1 MWAEDYIKLAAEDER
16 WIIEPLLPSEG
27 IINLYG
33 KPKAGKSFAAL
44 GMAQAISSGAPDWNG
59 FPIHQHGPVLYVQVD
74 TPRPEWASRF
84 ITIKEVGGLD
94 ISNIG
99 IVDMKMAPYPANIL
113 LPQHVAYMRAQY
125 EAVKPV
131 VVVVDTMREIH
142 EADENNST
150 DMKRVMNGI
159 ISAFRGAAI
168 ILVSHSRKDTAYN
181 AMGADSDL
189 MDEGR
194 GSSYISGRM
203 DTIIKFTGKKSK
215 GFMHYKGRSA
225 AENKVAIFQH
235 PETGLVLVDDT
246 SLKQEAEIKRM
257 LGTDPKR
264 PTLSM
269 AKELVSMGLFV
280 TTRTAER
287 HIEKIRKV

>member
-257 LGTDPKR
+257 LGVDPKR
-264 PTLSM
+264 ATLSM